1 MSSTQ
6 LDPRERSLTWLETY
20 FTNTNV
26 TDDAN
31 NSTRGLFMYENTECP
46 LEAIFIDLAR
56 DYAVTVGDPDLTP
69 IYNADKTTDSYRE
82 TVPLTVSI
90 FNRAGVT
97 AEKVKWKIEREL
109 RRIAETYVFGS
120 VRTVKSRKPNSTMFG
135 CEQLYSFTYELSYL
149 RSAQ

>member
-6 LDPRERSLTWLETY
+6 SDPKERSLTWLETY
-20 FTNTNV
+20 FTTANV
-26 TDDAN
+26 TDDAT
-31 NSTRGLFMYENTECP
+31 NSTRGLFMYEDAEFP
-46 LEAIFIDLAR
+46 LEAVFIDLAR
-56 DYAVTVGDPDLTP
+56 DYTVTVGEPDLTP

-82 TVPLTVSI
+82 TVPLTVII

-109 RRIAETYVFGS
+109 RRIAETYMFGS
-120 VRTVKSRKPNSTMFG
+120 VRAIKSRKDNSKILGGERMF
-135 CEQLYSFTYELSYL
+135 SFIYELTYT